1 MSVCEC
7 ELPSKVCTSSQVYS
21 QNSLLNLCITSP
33 PNTVI
38 TDVNSVFL
46 DLVGKAMQVQAVS
59 PSTGPTTITNIGGLD
74 TDIVYVTTRL
84 ISAFFD
90 DTASFNNVEISGLVT
105 LGFSS
110 GRRVLVKTGP
120 THSSRILEDDV
131 NGLGSF
137 SLDIE
142 LGENVASGVLSVRH
156 MVTKGLLATIVP
168 IIGMII

>member
-1 MSVCEC
+1 
-7 ELPSKVCTSSQVYS
+7 
-21 QNSLLNLCITSP
+21 LLNLCVISP

-38 TDVNSVFL
+38 TDVSSVFL
-46 DLVGKAMQVQAVS
+46 DLVGGGMRLQAVN
-59 PSTGPTTITNIGGLD
+59 PSTGPNTITNIGGLD
-74 TDIVYVTTRL
+74 TDIAYVTTRF

-90 DTASFNNVEISGLVT
+90 DTTSFNNVEISGLVI

-120 THSSRILEDDV
+120 THSSRILEDNV

-142 LGENVASGVLSVRH
+142 LGENVASGVLSVRD